1 MIEIDGRTLEGG
13 GQILR
18 ISLCLAAL
26 TSQPLRITNIRGN
39 RSGGGGLKKQHLTG
53 LDWLTK
59 ACNATVTGNEVK
71 SKEVTLLPGENP
83 SQVFEVQN
91 QMM

>member
-1 MIEIDGRTLEGG
+1 MLEIDGRTLEGG

-53 LDWLTK
+53 LNWLAK
-59 ACNATVTGNEVK
+59 ACGAIVTGNEVK
-71 SKEVTLLPGENP
+71 SKEVTFLPGDST
-83 SQVFEVQN
+83 SQVYAN
-91 QMM
+91 QY